1 MKEKLL
7 QLMLQKYCM
16 NSYIPNKLD
25 SLEDMDKFQE
35 TYNLPRPNQE
45 KTRKVIYR
53 FSVVL
58 IKISNGIYLE
68 ILQTTLKFV

>member
-35 TYNLPRPNQE
+35 TYNLPRLNQE
-45 KTRKVIYR
+45 KNRKVIYR
-53 FSVVL
+53 FSAIL
-58 IKISNGIYLE
+58 IKISSDIFLE

>member
-1 MKEKLL
+1 MKNITIDTTEILYE
-7 QLMLQKYCM
+7 QLYT
-16 NSYIPNKLD
+16 NKLD

-45 KTRKVIYR
+45 KNRKVIYR
-53 FSVVL
+53 FSVIL
-58 IKISNGIYLE
+58 IKISSGIYLE